1 MPYQISYAHI
11 EFSENSENGENT
23 GPTFDN
29 VDENIENSVIIPA
42 RICPLPNTH
51 PFFHSKG
58 GEEGRGVRY
67 LNRCI

>member
-11 EFSENSENGENT
+11 EFIENSENGENT

-42 RICPLPNTH
+42 GICPLPLPNRH
-51 PFFHSKG
+51 PCFHSKG
-58 GEEGRGVRY
+58 GGGGY
-67 LNRCI
+67 I

>member
-11 EFSENSENGENT
+11 ELSENSENGENT

-42 RICPLPNTH
+42 GICPPLPNT
-51 PFFHSKG
+51 PFFHSG
-58 GEEGRGVRY
+58 GGGVD
-67 LNRCI
+67 I

>member
-42 RICPLPNTH
+42 GIYPPPKHT
-51 PFFHSKG
+51 PFFS
-58 GEEGRGVRY
+58 
-67 LNRCI
+67 L

>member
-42 RICPLPNTH
+42 GICPPSQTH
-51 PFFHSKG
+51 TLFFILRG
-58 GEEGRGVRY
+58 GVRY
-67 LNRCI
+67 LNKCI